1 MKFRYI
7 GDHQGAHSVGMMA
20 KVLGISRSGYYAW
33 RCRPLSERDRTEER
47 LKEEISVIQEQMKH
61 RYGSP
66 RVTEELKRRG
76 YRVGHNRIARI
87 MRENWLGRQP
97 RKRFRSTTNSEHGL
111 EVSENLLNRKFNVAA
126 ANMAWVSDI
135 SYIATSQ
142 GWLYLCVVIDL
153 YSRKVVGWS
162 MSSRMKTDL
171 VLQALMMG
179 LMRRNP
185 PAGLIFHSDR
195 GSQYCS
201 HAIRKLLKKQG
212 IRQSMSRRGDPW
224 DNAPCESYF
233 KTLKIELCGGSAFP
247 SRKAAS
253 AAIFEYIEVFYN
265 RVRLHSSL
273 GYLTPTEY
281 EEVGRRKIA

>member
-1 MKFRYI
+1 MGK
-7 GDHQGAHSVGMMA
+7 MA
-20 KVLGISRSGYYAW
+20 KVLKISRSGYYAW
-33 RCRPLSERDRTEER
+33 RCRPLSEREQAQKR
-47 LKEEISVIQEQMKH
+47 LREEISVIQEQVKH

-66 RVTEELKRRG
+66 RVTEELRRRG
-76 YRVGHNRIARI
+76 YRAGHNRIARI
-87 MRENWLGRQP
+87 MRENGLGRRP
-97 RKRFRSTTNSEHGL
+97 RKRFRSTTNSEHRL
-111 EVSENLLNRKFNVAA
+111 EVAENLLNRKFNVAA
-126 ANMAWVSDI
+126 ANMVWISDI
-135 SYIATSQ
+135 TYVATSQ

-201 HAIRKLLKKQG
+201 HAFRKLLG
-212 IRQSMSRRGDPW
+212 RHSICQSMSRKGDCW

-233 KTLKIELCGGSAFP
+233 KTLKIELCGGGAFP
-247 SRKAAS
+247 SRKEAS
-253 AAIFEYIEVFYN
+253 AATLE
-265 RVRLHSSL
+265 L
-273 GYLTPTEY
+273 GIPHTD
-281 EEVGRRKIA
+281 RI

>member
-1 MKFRYI
+1 MKFRFI
-7 GDHQGAHSVGMMA
+7 EEHRGTHSVGKMA
-20 KVLGISRSGYYAW
+20 RVLGISRSGYYSW
-33 RCRPLSERDRTEER
+33 RCRSHSEREQSQKR
-47 LKEEISVIQEQMKH
+47 LKEEISLIQEQVKH

-66 RVTEELKRRG
+66 RVTEELRRRG

-87 MRENWLGRQP
+87 MRENLLGRRA

-111 EVSENLLNRKFNVAA
+111 EVAENLLDRKFDVAA
-126 ANMAWVSDI
+126 ANRVWVSDI
-135 SYIATSQ
+135 SYVATSE

-162 MSSRMKTDL
+162 MSSRLKTDL

-179 LMRRNP
+179 LLRRNP

-201 HAIRKLLKKQG
+201 HDFKKLLEKNG
-212 IRQSMSRRGDPW
+212 IHQSMSRKGDCW

-233 KTLKIELCGGSAFP
+233 KTLKIELSGGGAFP

-253 AAIFEYIEVFYN
+253 MAIFEYIEVFYN

-273 GYLTPTEY
+273 GYLTPEEY
-281 EEVGRRKIA
+281 EEFGRQEIA

>member
-1 MKFRYI
+1 ME
-7 GDHQGAHSVGMMA
+7 DHQGAHSVGKMA
-20 KVLGISRSGYYAW
+20 RVLKISRSGYYAW
-33 RCRPLSERDRTEER
+33 RCRSLSEREQSQRR
-47 LKEEISVIQEQMKH
+47 LKEEISVIQEQMKY

-66 RVTEELKRRG
+66 RVTEELRRRG

-87 MRENWLGRQP
+87 MRENGLGRRP

-111 EVSENLLNRKFNVAA
+111 AVAENLLNRKFDVAA
-126 ANMAWVSDI
+126 ANRAWVSDI
-135 SYIATSQ
+135 SYVATSK

-179 LMRRNP
+179 LMRRYP

-201 HAIRKLLKKQG
+201 HAFKKLLERHG
-212 IRQSMSRRGDPW
+212 IRQSMSRKGDCW

-247 SRKAAS
+247 SRRAAS

-281 EEVGRRKIA
+281 EESGRRQIA